1 MSEIKLNLTDAQH
14 TISGT
19 IHGSVADACIAA
31 LSAEPETI
39 TELEAALARYNKPAG
54 DISPFAWSRKDP
66 EIDKESWDAGIVI
79 IDLAAR
85 IVASESTH
93 SQPGPQG
100 EVPFHDGV
108 CATDTLIYYRLPD
121 DWLFLDSIDQYDGLR
136 DPRRLER
143 LSTPPLDAR
152 AILYGRPLLE
162 FIVRESW
169 LPNHQTAAASYC
181 NTSVEVERS
190 LTAHVGEPA
199 LAGTAGVLSTVANT
213 LGGQT
218 LVADNSG
225 STSVGEVENQ
235 ASDNPD
241 PDDTLR
247 QQISL
252 LHACWLMT
260 PRDDLRGQ
268 SPRDVLL
275 ARQDFIDYDLHTR
288 SMQWSMQGEGPPCL
302 ATDSF
307 AYRFAGFGTHEWVIY
322 YDLVRHLLWST
333 PNEERGRIGE
343 GETGTVADADLLLTS
358 TSDLRRVPPGPLS
371 EVLRSDELPALESEI
386 ARLEKLKTEWL
397 EQPREGYGGR
407 IPALLIENERI
418 RLPIALRGH
427 DMVIDEDCP
436 VCQMMDD
443 DAELGMEVGFWHLDG
458 SHMDEDFAFS
468 DLRTRE
474 EWEARRRE
482 WEEFIKNFNREWEER
497 QRRECLAGVPPV
509 EEPLDISELNP
520 TSDQDELLDSR
531 SR

>member
-39 TELEAALARYNKPAG
+39 TELEAALARYHKPDG
-54 DISPFAWSRKDP
+54 DISPFGWFRKGP

-85 IVASESTH
+85 IAASESTY

-100 EVPFHDGV
+100 EVRYHDGV
-108 CATDTLIYYRLPD
+108 CATDTSIFYRLPD
-121 DWLFLDSIDQYDGLR
+121 DWLFLDSIDQYEGLR

-169 LPNHQTAAASYC
+169 SLNHQTAAAGDC
-181 NTSVEVERS
+181 DASVEVERS
-190 LTAHVGEPA
+190 VTAHAGEPA
-199 LAGTAGVLSTVANT
+199 LARTAGCSPAVANA
-213 LGGQT
+213 LGSHQP
-218 LVADNSG
+218 VAQ
-225 STSVGEVENQ
+225 TSVGDNSSATSIREVENQ
-235 ASDNPD
+235 QSDNPD
-241 PDDTLR
+241 QDDTLR

-252 LHACWLMT
+252 LHARWLMT
-260 PRDDLRGQ
+260 PRDDLRSQ

-275 ARQDFIDYDLHTR
+275 DRQDFVDYDLHTR

-322 YDLVRHLLWST
+322 YDLVRHLLWSA
-333 PNEERGRIGE
+333 PNKERGRIGE
-343 GETGTVADADLLLTS
+343 GETGRVVDADLLPTS
-358 TSDLRRVPPGPLS
+358 NSDSGRVPPGSLS
-371 EVLRSDELPALESEI
+371 DARRSDESPALEPEI

-397 EQPREGYGGR
+397 EQPQEDYDGR

-418 RLPIALRGH
+418 RLPIAMRGH
-427 DMVIDEDCP
+427 DMVIDDDCP
-436 VCQMMDD
+436 VCQMMAN

-458 SHMDEDFAFS
+458 SHMDDDFAFS
-468 DLRTRE
+468 ELRTRE

-482 WEEFIKNFNREWEER
+482 WEEFTENFNREWEER
-497 QRRECLAGVPPV
+497 QQRERLAGVEPV
-509 EEPLDISELNP
+509 AEPGIFPS
-520 TSDQDELLDSR
+520 
-531 SR
+531 

>member
-252 LHACWLMT
+252 LHARWLMT

-322 YDLVRHLLWST
+322 YDLVRHLLW
-333 PNEERGRIGE
+333 NARKEERGRLGE
-343 GETGTVADADLLLTS
+343 GEP
-358 TSDLRRVPPGPLS
+358 RRNPPS
-371 EVLRSDELPALESEI
+371 ELEQEI

-397 EQPREGYGGR
+397 EQPQEEYGGR

-418 RLPIALRGH
+418 RLPIAMRGH
-427 DMVIDEDCP
+427 DMVIDDDCP
-436 VCQMMDD
+436 VCQMMAN

-458 SHMDEDFAFS
+458 SHMDDGFAFS
-468 DLRTRE
+468 ELRTRD
-474 EWEARRRE
+474 EWVARRRE
-482 WEEFIKNFNREWEER
+482 WEDFTEKFNREWEER
-497 QRRECLAGVPPV
+497 QLGECLASVDPV
-509 EEPLDISELNP
+509 ETSVEEHLDILS
-520 TSDQDELLDSR
+520 
-531 SR
+531 